1 MHSPVQGWPELFAP
15 VLGYR
20 RGLRR
25 LSVGARQ
32 VVCAGEPL
40 LERLV
45 AFGDRFEP
53 VLVRLAQVIEASA
66 LSVLSVAGG
75 VEVVGL
81 LVLLRLHAAH
91 CTPGPGRSG
100 VGSRGYTSGMSRI
113 ETGIVSYT
121 LSADYYASVGADFDT
136 EAVDD
141 AILAQLNRMVPVG
154 VTVER
159 SGRVLSDEDI
169 AEVARKIDWP
179 ALLKRIDVEQI
190 LADHAR

>member
-25 LSVGARQ
+25 LSVGARE
-32 VVCAGEPL
+32 VVSAREPL

-53 VLVRLAQVIEASA
+53 VLVGLAQVIEASA
-66 LSVLSVAGG
+66 LSVADG
-75 VEVVGL
+75 VGVVGL
-81 LVLLRLHAAH
+81 LVLLRLHAGH
-91 CTPGPGRSG
+91 CTPGHGRSC
-100 VGSRGYTSGMSRI
+100 VASRGYTSGMSRI

-159 SGRVLSDEDI
+159 SGRVLADEDI

-179 ALLKRIDVEQI
+179 AMLKRIDVDQI